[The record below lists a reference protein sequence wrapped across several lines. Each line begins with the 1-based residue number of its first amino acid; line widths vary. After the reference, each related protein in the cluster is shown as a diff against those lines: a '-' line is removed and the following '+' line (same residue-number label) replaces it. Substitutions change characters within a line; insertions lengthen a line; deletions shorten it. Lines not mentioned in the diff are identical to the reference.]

1 LNETAVSTYQRQ
13 TKIKHKNKYLY
24 LFCASLENSIVK
36 CMLEAGMVN
45 PAEELERD
53 CFTHKL

>member
-1 LNETAVSTYQRQ
+1 M
-13 TKIKHKNKYLY
+13 KHKNKYLY